1 MKINNKQNG
10 NGGYIDLIKEEDK
23 NTDVGRLT
31 YTIVPEDKKLIISY
45 VMVYPE
51 FEGRGMGKF
60 LVKAAIEFA
69 RDNDWKIYPHC
80 SYARSVMNRMKDVED
95 ILLK

>member
-10 NGGYIDLIKEEDK
+10 NGGYIDLIKEE
-23 NTDVGRLT
+23 NGNIDVGRLT
-31 YTIVPEDKKLIISY
+31 YSINPEEKKLIISY

-60 LVKAAIEFA
+60 LVEAAVEFA
-69 RDNDWKIYPHC
+69 RDHNWKIYPHC
-80 SYARSVMNRMKDVED
+80 SYARSVMNRMNDVQD
-95 ILLK
+95 ILLR